1 MANNGVNVKMGVEGV
16 AQFKQNMKTA
26 QTAVKTLDEQLKL
39 NEKQFK
45 ATGDAEAYMQEK
57 AELLKVR
64 LEEQKAIIR

>member
-45 ATGDAEAYMQEK
+45 ATGDAEQYMQEK
-57 AELLKVR
+57 SELVGGKPV
-64 LEEQKAIIR
+64 A